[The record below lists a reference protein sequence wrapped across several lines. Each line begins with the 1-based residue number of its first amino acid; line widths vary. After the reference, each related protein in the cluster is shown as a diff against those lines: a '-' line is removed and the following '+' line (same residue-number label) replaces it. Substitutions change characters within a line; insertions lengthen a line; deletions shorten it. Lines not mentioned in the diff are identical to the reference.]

1 MDKDYFKDDDVIGTG
16 SFTVAE
22 FLQFYPKLK
31 SSETKEANPS
41 INNKPVRIPIPIY
54 LNENDKRKRTGTIFV
69 EATVTKFDMT
79 QTPSINK
86 STKLNLPKGATPGAV
101 DWVRLLSS
109 VIEKSQTVKSMKLKG
124 DDKNVL
130 SIVDS
135 ITSGLHQVCFIDN
148 PDTDTQA
155 SIWADMSKKEL
166 ILSFRGTEQIKLKD
180 ILTDINLIQVS
191 FDDSNP
197 TLQDVKMHSGF
208 LKAYQSVQGALMQ
221 ILQALLNHKPN
232 NDETPWNIYIT
243 GHSLGTI

>member
-1 MDKDYFKDDDVIGTG
+1 
-16 SFTVAE
+16 
-22 FLQFYPKLK
+22 
-31 SSETKEANPS
+31 
-41 INNKPVRIPIPIY
+41 
-54 LNENDKRKRTGTIFV
+54 
-69 EATVTKFDMT
+69 MT

-86 STKLNLPKGATPGAV
+86 STKLNLPQGATPGVV
-101 DWVRLLSS
+101 DWVGLLSS

-124 DDKNVL
+124 DDKNDL

-221 ILQALLNHKPN
+221 ILQALLKYKPN
-232 NDETPWNIYIT
+232 ININDETPWNIYIT